1 MEKNKKMEI
10 LKSSITYRFKGWTGA
25 LQVIRFNGHS
35 LSLGVLKKKIMEREK
50 ISSNDFDLQ
59 LRCTITS
66 LIYGDQDEILTG
78 TDVLVSRVPQDEE
91 KSCISYSLG
100 SFKSEREL
108 IHFTGSQLSQ
118 LDLKRKIMEREK
130 ISKTSFDLKLRCCT
144 SGYLYQANDSI
155 NSGLCIIAQQ
165 VPSQLPRE
173 AECTNAEPK
182 AYDVNQMLLQEKLQ
196 LLTKK
201 TDVAVQSL
209 IEVTASMHYL
219 QQDDGDEEQQNKVA
233 ASTKA
238 KKQKLE
244 EEKVDRRARQD
255 KLQLLTEKTDVAV
268 KSLIEV
274 KVSLHSL
281 LQKDDK
287 AEKKNKKLV
296 EDSQVLY
303 WRVIVVNGANYSPGP
318 GHFIRELEDRLV
330 ESIEPLEVYT
340 ACQNLVLHIKSTLM
354 ANNLQGLSRS
364 VDDPITGIRFT
375 IIVERGPAVANKS

>member
-1 MEKNKKMEI
+1 MEI

-66 LIYGDQDEILTG
+66 HIYGDQEEILTG
-78 TDVLVSRVPQDEE
+78 TNVLVSRVPQDKE
-91 KSCISYSLG
+91 KSSIAYRLG

-118 LDLKRKIMEREK
+118 TDLKRKIMEREK

-144 SGYLYQANDSI
+144 SGYLYQADDSI

-165 VPSQLPRE
+165 VPSQLPQE
-173 AECTNAEPK
+173 MECTNAESK
-182 AYDVNQMLLQEKLQ
+182 ACDVNQMLLQEKLQ

-219 QQDDGDEEQQNKVA
+219 QQDDDDEEQQNKVA

-238 KKQKLE
+238 KKQKLD
-244 EEKVDRRARQD
+244 EKVDKRARQD
-255 KLQLLTEKTDVAV
+255 KLQLLTKKTDVAV

-281 LQKDDK
+281 LQKNDK